1 MDRSKLVVASF
12 AILSIMAISTK
23 TAVASSRV
31 PQEAISKCISYAK
44 SKGMKVSSSKTGRY
58 IDFPDQFW
66 IRVFGAKG
74 KSKNVAATC
83 DWTPK
88 FGGKLTYDDE
98 LQYMDH

>member
-1 MDRSKLVVASF
+1 MNRSRVVA
-12 AILSIMAISTK
+12 ANLLVLCIMTISAN
-23 TAVASSRV
+23 TAVATSRV

-44 SKGMKVSSSKTGRY
+44 SKGMKVSSSNIGKY
-58 IDFPDQFW
+58 IDYPDQFW

-83 DWTPK
+83 DWTSK

-98 LQYMDH
+98 LQYMDQ

>member
-1 MDRSKLVVASF
+1 MNISKVVAANLSL
-12 AILSIMAISTK
+12 LSIIAISANT
-23 TAVASSRV
+23 TVASSRV

-44 SKGMKVSSSKTGRY
+44 SKGMKVSSSNTGKY
-58 IDFPDQFW
+58 IDYPDQFW

-83 DWTPK
+83 DWTTK